1 MRKKIV
7 LGLGS
12 FAVLGAAVFVFFVIG
27 PRNAWGMLRYDTR
40 VEGSLQVGDKA
51 PDLELV
57 TLDGQRVHMAER
69 LGSKPTVLIFGSF
82 T

>member
-1 MRKKIV
+1 MWKRIV
-7 LGLGS
+7 LGLAGL
-12 FAVLGAAVFVFFVIG
+12 AVLAGAAFVFFVIG

-40 VEGSLQVGDKA
+40 VEGSLKVGDKA

-57 TLDGQRVHMAER
+57 TLEGQRVHLAER